1 MDTEIFPALNSAILA
16 HVSNQKVLTP
26 DKPGIPVNEYQVDAP
41 RIQEIAGILKKAGAR
56 LAAEWAVDETPLGG
70 GFGVYAC
77 FANAG
82 EYVIIKTSVPAA
94 NPVFPTLTKHFI
106 PACRFERRMRSF
118 FGVVPEGHPD
128 TRPWIL
134 HEDWPA
140 GQYPLRKSFDINSRP
155 PRGND
160 DYRWSRV
167 GGDAVFE
174 IPVGPVH
181 AGIIEPGHFR
191 FQAVGEDILNLE
203 AKLGYVH
210 KGIEKRFET
219 MSLRDGVKLAARVS
233 GDSTVAHALAYCMAV
248 ESMTGCA
255 PSARSLWIRALS
267 LERERIANHLGDLG
281 ALANDAAFTFLYYHF
296 TKLKESLLRANMRA
310 FGHRFMMDVIIP
322 GGVTKDMN
330 QRECETILSELEDMK
345 KEFERLMVIYE
356 ENPSFQERIFK
367 TGILETETA
376 EAICAVGFAGRA
388 SGQSLDCRND
398 FPFGPYESLE
408 VSAPLLHSGDVHAR
422 AWVRVME
429 IRESMRIIEKIV
441 TSLPQGS
448 VAPSSFGDPPAGAEG
463 FSAVEG
469 WRGEIVCWI
478 QAGEDG
484 SINRCMTR
492 DPSDVNWLGLEMLIR
507 GDIVPDFPLCNK
519 SFNQSYSGH
528 DL

>member
-1 MDTEIFPALNSAILA
+1 MTIDIFPALNSAILPY
-16 HVSNQKVLTP
+16 VSNQTVLTP
-26 DKPGIPVNEYQVDAP
+26 DKSGIPVNEYQVDGP
-41 RIQEIAGILKKAGAR
+41 RFQEIAGILKKAGAR
-56 LAAEWAVDETPLGG
+56 LAAEWAVDETQLGG

-77 FANAG
+77 FAKAD
-82 EYVIIKTSVPAA
+82 EYVIIKTSVPVD
-94 NPVFPTLTKHFI
+94 NPAFPSLTKHFI
-106 PACRFERRMRSF
+106 PAYRFERQMRSF

-128 TRPWIL
+128 MRPWIL

-155 PRGND
+155 SRGNE

-167 GGDAVFE
+167 SGEAVFE

-219 MSLRDGVKLAARVS
+219 MSLRDGVKLAARIS

-248 ESMTGCA
+248 ESMTGCV
-255 PSARSLWIRALS
+255 PSVKSLWIRALL

-296 TKLKESLLRANMRA
+296 TKLKESLLRANLRLS
-310 FGHRFMMDVIIP
+310 GHRFMMDVIIP
-322 GGVTKDMN
+322 GGVAVDIN
-330 QRECETILSELEDMK
+330 QRECEIILSELAELK
-345 KEFERLMVIYE
+345 KEFERLIVIYE

-367 TGILETETA
+367 TGILETEMA
-376 EAICAVGFAGRA
+376 DALCAVGFAGRA
-388 SGQSLDCRND
+388 SGQALDCRND
-398 FPFGPYESLE
+398 FPFGPYESFE
-408 VSAPLLHSGDVHAR
+408 VAAPLLHSGDVHAR

-429 IRESMRIIEKIV
+429 IRESMKIIEKIIK
-441 TSLPQGS
+441 TLPQGGITL
-448 VAPSSFGDPPAGAEG
+448 SSFDNPPAGAEG

-478 QAGEDG
+478 QAGKDG
-484 SINRCMTR
+484 SINRCMAR
-492 DPSDVNWLGLEMLIR
+492 DPSAVNWLGLEMLIK